1 MFFYF
6 KKTVKRKAQCNIFNN
21 RKYIIYMY
29 SGIVEKIH
37 KISDN

>member
-6 KKTVKRKAQCNIFNN
+6 KKTVK

-37 KISDN
+37 NISDN